1 MVRNFVFSR
10 SGAGDHE
17 QTLKFPCV
25 SNVSFLLPPKR
36 LARVPEKLLANGTAV
51 TLDARRRTP
60 RIMVV
65 GANRREHHGVRRQ
78 QRLQRTFYG
87 RA

>member
-1 MVRNFVFSR
+1 MGDRGIHILLRTPCNLFALTKMHVREGRDLGWMVRNFVFSR

-36 LARVPEKLLANGTAV
+36 LARVPEKLL
-51 TLDARRRTP
+51 
-60 RIMVV
+60 
-65 GANRREHHGVRRQ
+65 
-78 QRLQRTFYG
+78 
-87 RA
+87 